1 MLFPKCP
8 VCGGKSKSAESD
20 RVAYGNS
27 HIKRFAG
34 GHMTGHAH
42 PLIGLVATAISVGNF
57 IYQRV
62 PGGGSKRCTECGHE
76 FS

>member
-8 VCGGKSKSAESD
+8 RCGGKSETAEND
-20 RVAYGNS
+20 TVTYGNRQV
-27 HIKRFAG
+27 KRFAG

-42 PLIGLVATAISVGNF
+42 PLIGLVATAVAVGNMV
-57 IYQRV
+57 YQRI
-62 PGGGSKRCTECGHE
+62 PGGGRKRCTSCGHE

>member
-8 VCGGKSKSAESD
+8 RCGGKSETAEND
-20 RVAYGNS
+20 TVTYGNRQA
-27 HIKRFAG
+27 KRFAG

-42 PLIGLVATAISVGNF
+42 PLIGLVATAVAVGNMV
-57 IYQRV
+57 YQRI
-62 PGGGSKRCTECGHE
+62 PGGGRKRCTSCGHE